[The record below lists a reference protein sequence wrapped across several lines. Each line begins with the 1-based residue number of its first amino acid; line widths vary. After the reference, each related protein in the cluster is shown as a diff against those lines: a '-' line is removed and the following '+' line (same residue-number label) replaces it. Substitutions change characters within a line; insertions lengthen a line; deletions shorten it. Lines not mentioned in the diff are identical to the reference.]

1 MSETKILSKTLLVL
15 YILTLL
21 WLVLFK
27 FSFDPLSVLF
37 NYQTS
42 SLNLIP
48 FADTSRSE
56 MISNFVVFIPFGLLL
71 SATFK
76 KPTFWLKFTYVLV
89 FSLAVEMI
97 QYIFAIGVTDVTDV
111 IMNSLGGLLGLLLYN
126 FGSKYMNLQRQD
138 QFIVIAG
145 MILLILFLL
154 LRIFVFKV
162 RY

>member
-1 MSETKILSKTLLVL
+1 MKIVSKTLLVL

-71 SATFK
+71 GTTFK
-76 KPTFWLKFTYVLV
+76 KATFWLKFAYILV

-126 FGSKYMNLQRQD
+126 FGSKYMNPQRQD

-145 MILLILFLL
+145 MILLVLFLL